1 MQTTIVPTL
10 ALNSTDDPI
19 SPKEN
24 LPLKEAKCSDY
35 FTILTTSFG
44 GHIGFM
50 EGAIPIKPYHFSE
63 RVFEQ
68 FYKAVFNQSNHI

>member
-1 MQTTIVPTL
+1 MQTTKVPTL

-24 LPLKEAKCSDY
+24 LPLKEAKFSDY

-50 EGAIPIKPYHFSE
+50 EGAIPTKSHHFSE

-68 FYKAVFNQSNHI
+68 FYNSVFNKSNHI